1 MEARVNELVRE
12 GHLLIS
18 ARRIA
23 ELESIA
29 AGATRVAEQAV
40 FAAINVLIGDNLWYD
55 PSLWRHLQE
64 LQGFSAAFELD
75 KTMNHSRNAAQ
86 VCGPDLSERSHK
98 DRIRETTTV
107 HTRSWHSDSGEM
119 QQSSEVGCD
128 DTHRLDQIS
137 CLELLSPTLRSALL
151 TLNALLAKKL
161 ASCFDIKSES
171 HIKDIVLS

>member
-55 PSLWRHLQE
+55 PAIWRHLQE
-64 LQGFSAAFELD
+64 LQSFSAAFELD
-75 KTMNHSRNAAQ
+75 KTLNHTRNAAQ
-86 VCGPDLSERSHK
+86 VCGPDLPERSHK

-107 HTRSWHSDSGEM
+107 HARSGIQIPTRCSNRVRLAVMTFIDWMRSPV
-119 QQSSEVGCD
+119 SS
-128 DTHRLDQIS
+128 S
-137 CLELLSPTLRSALL
+137 
-151 TLNALLAKKL
+151 
-161 ASCFDIKSES
+161 
-171 HIKDIVLS
+171 

>member
-1 MEARVNELVRE
+1 MEPRVNELVRE

-23 ELESIA
+23 ELERIA

-40 FAAINVLIGDNLWYD
+40 FAAINVLIGDKLWYD

-75 KTMNHSRNAAQ
+75 KTINHSRNAAQ
-86 VCGPDLSERSHK
+86 VCGLDLSERSHK

-107 HTRSWHSDSGEM
+107 YTRSWHSDSGEM
-119 QQSSEVGCD
+119 QQSNEVGCD

-151 TLNALLAKKL
+151 TFNTLLVGRLAKM
-161 ASCFDIKSES
+161 SDVKSES
-171 HIKDIVLS
+171 DIKDTILI